1 MKVLF
6 RCAIVATIASAWLWF
21 VVSNTALMLSTV
33 GQFESEFVVF
43 EVPFTGKAYVVPNGM
58 WGFYP
63 SLVCALS
70 SVAAIGFWIVWG
82 VKRMRARRTANS
94 STASPQ
100 S

>member
-6 RCAIVATIASAWLWF
+6 RCAIVATIASALLWF

-43 EVPFTGKAYVVPNGM
+43 EVPFTGKAYVVPNWM

-70 SVAAIGFWIVWG
+70 SVVAIGFWIVWG
-82 VKRMRARRTANS
+82 VKRVRARRMANS
-94 STASPQ
+94 SPASPP